1 MISTFN
7 DNLQKWFTGQRLI
20 QSLAFLLVAVI
31 GFTVAQDY
39 LRSRL
44 NESAFYLSESLL
56 YTAFWACFWPV
67 GWVLVVLF
75 RKLRAPASMLIPG
88 AVMLHLFL
96 TPLFIWAVSVLCF
109 DHTYAFVDVWKYT
122 MAEQLYILLTVY
134 SVFVMGMKIFQN
146 RPATVMDIAVA
157 SPAVEADMSAPYPRQ
172 LMVNKGKTSI
182 LVDVDSILYI
192 SAATPYVC
200 IHLEN
205 RKHLYNHS
213 LKNTVDRLDPHQ
225 FLRIHKSTI
234 VNLKMVMSYTS
245 RLNGDYDLQLLNG
258 EVLRLSR
265 NYRTA
270 FNDRF
275 GK

>member
-1 MISTFN
+1 MTRTFN

-39 LRSRL
+39 LRARL

-67 GWVLVVLF
+67 GWILVLLHRKLTVPVYVLIPVAVLLHLVLV
-75 RKLRAPASMLIPG
+75 PLI
-88 AVMLHLFL
+88 
-96 TPLFIWAVSVLCF
+96 IWGLSALCF
-109 DHTYAFVDVWKYT
+109 DHTYGFADVWMYT
-122 MAEQLYILLTVY
+122 MAEQLYVLLAVYTVLVIGIKY
-134 SVFVMGMKIFQN
+134 LQKQPAPVSVINPEF
-146 RPATVMDIAVA
+146 
-157 SPAVEADMSAPYPRQ
+157 VEAEKNTPFLRQ
-172 LMVNKGKTSI
+172 ITINKGKTSI
-182 LVDVDSILYI
+182 LVDVDNILYI

-200 IHLEN
+200 LHLEN

-213 LKNTVDRLDPHQ
+213 LKNTEFSLDPQQ

-234 VNLKMVMSYTS
+234 VNLKMVKSYTS
-245 RLNGDYDLQLLNG
+245 RLNGDYDLQLINS